1 MKGEEQMILNPEITS
16 FSLKNR
22 KAPGNVV
29 MIVSG
34 PTLPV
39 QQKLALEVG
48 LIYLKVNT
56 VYYAVLTVECDG
68 KTIIKDDDLAFP
80 IQELTPNN
88 KIVDDMVGATF
99 NMNTPIVNLT
109 EGAYKVTLKLLSKDK
124 KQLSQRSLYFF
135 AKED

>member
-1 MKGEEQMILNPEITS
+1 MVFSVHLNVQ
-16 FSLKNR
+16 LKFYNLPNR
-22 KAPGNVV
+22 KSPGNVV

-56 VYYAVLTVECDG
+56 LYYAVLTVECDG
-68 KTIIKDDDLAFP
+68 KIIIKDDDLAFP
-80 IQELTPNN
+80 IQGLTPNN

-99 NMNTPIVNLT
+99 NMNTPVVNLT

-135 AKED
+135 PKFQE

>member
-1 MKGEEQMILNPEITS
+1 MILNPEITS

-56 VYYAVLTVECDG
+56 LYHAVLTVECDG
-68 KTIIKDDDLAFP
+68 KLIIKDDDLAFP
-80 IQELTPNN
+80 IQGLTQNN
-88 KIVDDMVGATF
+88 KIVDDLVGATF
-99 NMNTPIVNLT
+99 NMNTPVVNLT

-124 KQLSQRSLYFF
+124 EQLSQRSLYFF
-135 AKED
+135 AKEE